1 MGFFRRLLEWEQR
14 KEAQS
19 KIKKLKYLGNG
30 TLIDDNVYL
39 NHPQNIDIS
48 DYVSIRSDVQLYG
61 LGGIKIGNGSI
72 LAHGVEILSANHNYN
87 SSDLKA
93 LPFDDRW
100 DRRPVSIGENV
111 WVGANALILPGVTI
125 GQGAVIAAGSVVV
138 KDVEELAVVGGNPA
152 RLIKYRD
159 KEKYHQLIKD
169 DALFV
174 KIYR

>member
-19 KIKKLKYLGNG
+19 KRKKLKYLGNG

-39 NHPQNIDIS
+39 NHPQNIDIG
-48 DYVSIRSDVQLYG
+48 DYVSIRFDVQLYG

-152 RLIKYRD
+152 RLIKYRG

>member
-1 MGFFRRLLEWEQR
+1 MGIFARLLEWEHR
-14 KEAQS
+14 KEAQNRR
-19 KIKKLKYLGNG
+19 KKLKCLGIG
-30 TLIDDNVYL
+30 THIDNNVYL
-39 NHPQNIDIS
+39 NHPQNIEIG

-61 LGGIKIGNGSI
+61 LGGIRIGNGTI

-87 SSDLKA
+87 SNDLKA

-159 KEKYHQLIKD
+159 KEKYQQLIKD

-174 KIYR
+174 IMYM